1 MKTKVQ
7 MELNLG
13 WHVKDKKKGFSKY
26 ISNKSRNRKNV
37 GPLLKT
43 GDLVTQK
50 VEMEK
55 VL

>member
-13 WHVKDKKKGFSKY
+13 RHAKKYFSKY
-26 ISNKSRNRKNV
+26 VSNKSRNRENV

-43 GDLVTQK
+43 VDLVTQK
-50 VEMEK
+50 VEMEE
-55 VL
+55 VR